1 MLILLAL
8 VVMGSNVP
16 TPDYRRNI
24 YRDRSPQYL
33 RKDGTRPLQADW
45 DAGNYTITA
54 LAIDSNSVDVN
65 DLTVTLSIDANSISL
80 TDQLT
85 STVTTGTSPFVIA
98 STTLVTN
105 LNADLWDGYQFAD
118 YLDQPVRTTDD
129 IDANSLTIADTVTAT
144 GVVSGSMLRQ
154 TGTWHAY
161 GGFQDKAEA
170 LSLDPNTWTH
180 VTNAGNDLFT
190 GLEGDGLSLVDDEM
204 IVANAGD
211 YVGNLSITITG
222 GNSKDFKFRIY
233 NVTKADQM
241 GYDIGASTTVSNY
254 TNISLPMYIEC
265 DAGNVLQV
273 QAWCLAGDDPTLRS
287 SIFYITYLHD

>member
-1 MLILLAL
+1 MKNTIILILLAL
-8 VVMGSNVP
+8 IVMGSDVP
-16 TPDYRRNI
+16 TPDHRRNV

-45 DAGNYTITA
+45 AFGDYTVSG
-54 LAIDSNSVDVN
+54 LAIDVN
-65 DLTVTLSIDANSISL
+65 DLDVYAFDANNITISE
-80 TDQLT
+80 QLT
-85 STVTTGTSPFVIA
+85 STLAVGTAPFVMD
-98 STTLVTN
+98 SNTLNTN

-233 NVTKADQM
+233 NVTKAEQM